1 MKNILSDKKKG
12 FYDVSAPQKIIFGNI
27 VNCKRAS
34 LMPQKNMFKDKKDF
48 FVFWKFDNLAIMNE
62 LIAAV

>member
-48 FVFWKFDNLAIMNE
+48 FVF
-62 LIAAV
+62 